1 MMRIMQG
8 KILSTATILGLLVC
22 ELSKDDERDVKA
34 PECVH
39 LKDIFIHKHTLT
51 IAHHRHAVYR

>member
-1 MMRIMQG
+1 MQG